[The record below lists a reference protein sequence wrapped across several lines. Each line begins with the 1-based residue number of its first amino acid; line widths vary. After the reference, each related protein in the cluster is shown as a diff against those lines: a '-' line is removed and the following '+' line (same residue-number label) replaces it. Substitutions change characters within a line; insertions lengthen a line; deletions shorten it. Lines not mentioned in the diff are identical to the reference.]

1 MSISILLAAALA
13 LQAPAGPPKACGAP
27 AELLADRT
35 GIEWTFPFESA
46 LERAKR
52 ENRILMVK
60 PIAFGTTR
68 DGGW

>member
-1 MSISILLAAALA
+1 MSIAIIAGFLFA
-13 LQAPAGPPKACGAP
+13 LQSAPAPQAATCQPM
-27 AELLADRT
+27 ADQT
-35 GIEWTFPFESA
+35 GIEWTFPFERA

-68 DGGW
+68 DGNW

>member
-1 MSISILLAAALA
+1 MSSALIAGLLSV
-13 LQAPAGPPKACGAP
+13 LQSTPAPQ
-27 AELLADRT
+27 AETCQPMADHT
-35 GIEWTFPFESA
+35 GIEWTFPFEQA